1 MKSVFI
7 IIFIDLIQRYT
18 YWTQDVNWTYIRRS
32 GDVVNAFWTSY
43 IRSIY
48 VLCLGRCFSFWTW
61 ACLFCLPY
69 RYQFFIVILENSCV
83 GIQKQ
88 AMEVF
93 CEKKCSKNFCKFHR
107 KTPVLQSLFNKDLK
121 ACNFIKEKLKHRCFP
136 VKFVK
141 FLETFVVKNICER
154 LLLEMFNWIPRK
166 TPATEC
172 FKLELSNIFRAR
184 VFQNTCW
191 AAEWWKCHAE
201 IFSET

>member
-32 GDVVNAFWTSY
+32 EDVVNAFWTSY

-93 CEKKCSKNFCKFHR
+93 CEKNCSKNFCNFHR
-107 KTPVLQSLFNKDLK
+107 KTVLHCSLSLLK
-121 ACNFIKEKLKHRCFP
+121 TWRPATLLKRNSNTGYCEICEIFR
-136 VKFVK
+136 
-141 FLETFVVKNICER
+141 NICFEEHLR
-154 LLLEMFNWIPRK
+154 TI
-166 TPATEC
+166 T
-172 FKLELSNIFRAR
+172 FRN
-184 VFQNTCW
+184 V
-191 AAEWWKCHAE
+191 
-201 IFSET
+201 